1 MTLGVYFGWHV
12 HPYPEL
18 LALVRHAEALGYSA
32 ALVDGDV
39 SKVTE
44 FMGGKPHPGMN
55 RTSGSFGFAGHGDA
69 VQFRNVKLKKL

>member
-1 MTLGVYFGWHV
+1 MKGSTIRV
-12 HPYPEL
+12 EL
-18 LALVRHAEALGYSA
+18 NGTVI
-32 ALVDGDV
+32 VDGDV

-69 VQFRNVKLKKL
+69 VQFRNVRLKKL